1 MSVEVVIKEE
11 LYAFM
16 RRLAPEPR
24 GAMRRALKDLRQEK
38 GDIRSLDQSLAGYY
52 RLRVGKFRVIFRYR
66 DGNTI
71 DALYA
76 AERGIVYEVFA
87 EEFAKKLRL

>member
-1 MSVEVVIKEE
+1 MSVEVAIKEE
-11 LYAFM
+11 FYLFL

-24 GAMRRALKDLRQEK
+24 RAMKRALKNLRQEK
-38 GDIRSLDQSLAGYY
+38 GDIRALDQALSGYY

-71 DALYA
+71 DAIYA
-76 AERGIVYEVFA
+76 AERGIVYEVFE
-87 EEFAKKLRL
+87 EEFAKKLRS

>member
-1 MSVEVVIKEE
+1 VSLEVVIKED
-11 LYAFM
+11 LYQFM

-24 GAMRRALKDLRQEK
+24 RAMRRALKELRQEK
-38 GDIRSLDQSLAGYY
+38 GDIRALDQSLTGYY

-71 DALYA
+71 DAFYA
-76 AERGIVYEVFA
+76 AERGIVYEVF
-87 EEFAKKLRL
+87 EELFAKRLRS